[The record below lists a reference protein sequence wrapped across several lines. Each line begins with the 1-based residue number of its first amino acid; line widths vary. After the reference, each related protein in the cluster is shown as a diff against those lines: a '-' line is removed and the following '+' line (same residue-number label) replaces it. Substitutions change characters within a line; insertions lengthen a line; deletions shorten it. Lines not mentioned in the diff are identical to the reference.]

1 MGLALVRTHVKLLE
15 YKQYYFMSQVIFI
28 VSENNDVS
36 TDIVMDWISHFGGTA
51 IRVNPD
57 TRFVFKK
64 LMIDSIGFNSLSFE
78 VNHAE
83 YCCDDITAFWYRR
96 GYISM
101 NLPDIPLETLG
112 EPIGTSVRDHL
123 SRELESLRQTIFSS
137 FENKRSIGRSDH
149 QLNKL
154 TVLLLAKSV
163 GIEIPRTWIVSDKRD
178 IRQILLEGDSLITK
192 SIVDNLSIVKNMGIN
207 SSLWVTYTEDLIGH
221 DLQGNDSCFPSLVQE
236 KLHKSFEIRIF
247 FLNSVCYSMA
257 IFSQLDNQTSTD
269 FRKYNS
275 VKPNRTVPFTLP
287 VDVSDKLIKL
297 MSSLNLNTGSIDMV
311 YTTDG
316 SYVFLEVNPVGQFGM
331 VSEPCN
337 YKLEKIIAKYL
348 VCNE

>member
-1 MGLALVRTHVKLLE
+1 
-15 YKQYYFMSQVIFI
+15 
-28 VSENNDVS
+28 
-36 TDIVMDWISHFGGTA
+36 MDWIDHFGGIA

-57 TRFVFKK
+57 TRFAFKK
-64 LMIDSIGFNSLSFE
+64 LVIDYKGVNSLSFE
-78 VNHAE
+78 VNHLE
-83 YCCDDITAFWYRR
+83 YRGDDIAAFWYRR
-96 GYISM
+96 GFIPM
-101 NLPDIPLETLG
+101 NIPDIPLETLS
-112 EPIGTSVRDHL
+112 ESICTTVKDHL
-123 SRELESLRQTIFSS
+123 SRELESLHQTISS
-137 FENKRSIGRSDH
+137 ILKNKRSIGRSDN

-154 TVLLLAKSV
+154 CVLLLAKSV
-163 GIEIPRTWIVSDKRD
+163 GIDIPRTWIVTDKKD
-178 IRQILLEGDSLITK
+178 VRQILDEGNSVITK